1 MSASDL
7 FKMAIRN
14 LWKRKLRTFLTV
26 LGVIIGTAS
35 IVVMISIGLGMNKS
49 FEAQIEEW
57 GSLTVIEVNLP
68 GQGRYDYMEDNTNN
82 KLAGKDGK
90 PVVINSATVEE
101 FKQIPG
107 VETATPVLTDYF
119 MFICG
124 KFVVDASVKG
134 IDPESMEKMG
144 YKIEQGRLMQE
155 GDTNTAVFGGWVV
168 QDFYNP
174 KLSWRARY
182 NSERPEVDVLNNK
195 VAITYDQQ
203 YGTRDADKKVKPIKL
218 EAVGVMPESGSDSYC
233 VFMPLKLV
241 EKIQDERDKYQ
252 KRKQGGQFYSSSNN
266 RKKGQYE
273 SAMVKVSDMN
283 QVKEIQE
290 QIKEMGFSAYSL
302 TQELESMKETTK
314 MLRMMLGAIG
324 AISLVVAAIGITNT
338 MVMAIYERTRE
349 IGVMKVIGASLKDIK
364 RLFLTEAAFI
374 GFFGGI
380 FGVLISMGVSKVI
393 NMFASEMQNGM
404 LSYIPI
410 WLYGVALLF
419 ATIIGILAGYFPA
432 NRAMHLSALS
442 AIKTE

>member
-1 MSASDL
+1 MSTSDL

-35 IVVMISIGLGMNKS
+35 IVIMISIGLGMNKS

-57 GSLTVIEVNLP
+57 GSLTVIEVSLP
-68 GQGRYDYMEDNTNN
+68 GQGRYDYMSDTN
-82 KLAGKDGK
+82 KSTGKDGK
-90 PVVINSATVEE
+90 PVVINSATIEE

-155 GDTNTAVFGGWVV
+155 GDANTAVFGGWVV

-182 NSERPEVDVLNNK
+182 NSDRPEVDVLNNK
-195 VAITYDQQ
+195 ISVTYDQQ
-203 YGTRDADKKVKPIKL
+203 YGTREADKKIKPIKL

-233 VFMPLKLV
+233 VFMPIKLV

-252 KRKQGGQFYSSSNN
+252 KRNPDSWIYGGNTS

-283 QVKEIQE
+283 QVKGIQE
-290 QIKEMGFSAYSL
+290 QIQEMGFSAYSL

-349 IGVMKVIGASLKDIK
+349 IGVMKVVGASLRDIR

-374 GFFGGI
+374 GFFGGV

-393 NMFASEMQNGM
+393 NMFTAEMQNGM

>member
-1 MSASDL
+1 MSTSDL

-26 LGVIIGTAS
+26 LGVVIGTAS
-35 IVVMISIGLGMNKS
+35 IVTMISIGLGMNKS

-57 GSLTVIEVNLP
+57 GSLTVIQVNLP
-68 GQGRYDYMEDNTNN
+68 GQGMYDDGSDTSGKNN
-82 KLAGKDGK
+82 AKDGK
-90 PVVINSATVEE
+90 EAVINSATIEE

-107 VETATPVLTDYF
+107 VDTATPVLSEYYLF
-119 MFICG
+119 VCG
-124 KFVVDASVKG
+124 KFVADAQVKG

-144 YKIEQGRLMQE
+144 YKIDQGRLLQE
-155 GDTNTAVFGGWVV
+155 GDATTAVFGGGVA

-174 KLSWRARY
+174 KLSWEARY
-182 NSERPEVDVLNNK
+182 SMDPPEVDILNDK
-195 VAITYDQQ
+195 VSVTYDQQ
-203 YGTRDADKKVKPIKL
+203 YGTRDADKKIKPIKL
-218 EAVGVMPESGSDSYC
+218 EAVGVMPESGSDSYS
-233 VFMPLKLV
+233 VFMPLKQV
-241 EKIQDERDKYQ
+241 EKIQAIQEKYQ
-252 KRKQGGQFYSSSNN
+252 KESQVGGSSSGSKSK
-266 RKKGQYE
+266 KKGQYE
-273 SAMVKVSDMN
+273 EAMVKASDMN
-283 QVKEIQE
+283 KVKDIQE
-290 QIKEMGFSAYSL
+290 KIKEMGFSAYSL
-302 TQELESMKETTK
+302 TEELDRMKETTK

-374 GFFGGI
+374 GFFGGA

-393 NMFASEMQNGM
+393 NVFTAEMESGM

-410 WLYGVALLF
+410 WLYLSALLF
-419 ATIIGILAGYFPA
+419 ATIIGVVAGYFPA
-432 NRAMHLSALS
+432 NRAMRLSALS